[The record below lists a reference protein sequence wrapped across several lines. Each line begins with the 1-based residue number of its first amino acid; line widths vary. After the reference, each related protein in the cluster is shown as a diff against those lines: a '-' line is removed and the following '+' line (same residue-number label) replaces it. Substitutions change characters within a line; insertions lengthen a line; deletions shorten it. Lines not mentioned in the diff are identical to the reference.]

1 MTSSTF
7 TRRGFMGAVGAAG
20 LAGALAGCSNGATG
34 SGGSSGSGSAAL
46 QVAQWGDAKRADL
59 YKQAIKL
66 FTDAHAGTT
75 ATLQYADLNP
85 YLERLATQSAAGSLP
100 DVLWMRDTH
109 IGRYGQAKVLL
120 DYTPYLDKTILT
132 ADLGHQAVSSGQV
145 GGGAYALPTHYVGQ
159 CVMGNGT
166 ALDKKGIKLADIQTW
181 DDLANAAKE
190 LTDRSSGVY
199 GLTDTSVSA
208 STHRDVEAW
217 IRQHGEE
224 LFTPAGAP
232 GFTADTLAS
241 YYSYFDQL
249 RKAGALPPP
258 DVEVQADAAGASAS
272 LLVTGKVAL
281 WQESSNHLTTNQ
293 ALTKIPLEMMSLV
306 AAKDASP
313 DWWFF
318 PPILISASAKTKNP
332 EIAAQLIN
340 FFLNDVTAGKI
351 TGLNQGAPSS
361 SKILDALLPSLN
373 ATDKIFVSQIRR
385 EQGYPARPS
394 PIRPQGASQ
403 LDTILSLAGQTIAY
417 GKASISQAVADLM
430 ASAVKALPA
439 S

>member
-7 TRRGFMGAVGAAG
+7 TRRGFMSVVGAAG
-20 LAGALAGCSNGATG
+20 LAGALAGCSNGSPG
-34 SGGSSGSGSAAL
+34 SGGSTGSGSGAL

-85 YLERLATQSAAGSLP
+85 YLERLATQSAAGDLP

-109 IGRYGQAKVLL
+109 VGRYGQAKVLL

-132 ADLGHQAVSSGQV
+132 ADLGKQAVSSGKV

-159 CVMGNGT
+159 CLMGSGT
-166 ALDKKGIKLADIQTW
+166 ALDKKGIKLTDIQTW

-190 LTDRSSGVY
+190 LTDRSSGLY

-224 LFTPAGAP
+224 LFTPGGGP

-241 YYSYFDQL
+241 YFSYFDQL
-249 RKAGALPPP
+249 RKAGAIPPP
-258 DVEVQADAAGASAS
+258 DVQTQADAGGASAS
-272 LLVTGKVAL
+272 LLVTGKAAL
-281 WQESSNHLTTNQ
+281 WPESSNHLTSNQ
-293 ALTKIPLEMMSLV
+293 NVTKIPLQMTSLP
-306 AAKDASP
+306 AAKDASK

-318 PPILISASAKTKNP
+318 PPILLSASAKTKNP

-340 FFLNDVTAGKI
+340 FFLNDVAAGKI

-385 EQGYPARPS
+385 EQGYPSRPS

-403 LDTILSLAGQTIAY
+403 LDTIISTAGQKVAY
-417 GKASISQAVADLM
+417 GKASISQAVAELM
-430 ASAVKALPA
+430 ASAQKALPV

>member
-7 TRRGFMGAVGAAG
+7 TRRGFIGLVGAAG
-20 LAGALAGCSNGATG
+20 LAGAAAGCSNG
-34 SGGSSGSGSAAL
+34 SPGSGSAAL
-46 QVAQWGDAKRADL
+46 QVALWGNAKRADL
-59 YKQAIKL
+59 YKQGLKL
-66 FTDAHAGTT
+66 FMDAHAGTT

-109 IGRYGQAKVLL
+109 IGRYGKAKVLL
-120 DYTPYLDKTILT
+120 DYTPYLDKTIQA
-132 ADLGHQAVSSGQV
+132 ADLGKQAIPDGTIA
-145 GGGAYALPTHYVGQ
+145 GGIYALPTHFVGQ
-159 CVMGNGT
+159 ALVGSGT
-166 ALDKKGIKLADIQTW
+166 ALDKKGVKLTAIQTW

-190 LTDRSSGVY
+190 LTDPSNGLY
-199 GLTDTSVSA
+199 GLTDTSLSP

-224 LFTPAGAP
+224 VFTPGGGP

-241 YYSYFDQL
+241 YFSYFDQL
-249 RKAGALPPP
+249 RKAQAVPPP
-258 DVEVQADAAGASAS
+258 DVQTQAFSAG
-272 LLVTGKVAL
+272 LTGDLVVTGKVAL
-281 WQESSNHLTTNQ
+281 NPTSSNQLTQ
-293 ALTKIPLEMMSLV
+293 LQPATKIPLQMTSLP

-340 FFLNDVTAGKI
+340 FFLNDVDAAKI
-351 TGLNQGAPSS
+351 TRLDEGAPSS
-361 SKILDALLPSLN
+361 SKILDALLPSLDP
-373 ATDKIFVSQIRR
+373 TEKIFVSQIRR
-385 EQGYPARPS
+385 EQGYPSRPL

-403 LDTILSLAGQTIAY
+403 LDMIISLAGQQVAY
-417 GKASISQAVADLM
+417 GKASVSQAVADLM
-430 ASAVKALPA
+430 ASAQKALPE

>member
-7 TRRGFMGAVGAAG
+7 TRRGFMGVVGAAG
-20 LAGALAGCSNGATG
+20 LAGALAGCSN
-34 SGGSSGSGSAAL
+34 GSSGSGSAAL
-46 QVAQWGDAKRADL
+46 QVAQWGDATRAGL
-59 YKQAIKL
+59 YKQALKL
-66 FTDAHAGTT
+66 FTDAHASTT

-85 YLERLATQSAAGSLP
+85 YLERLATQSAAGNLP

-132 ADLGHQAVSSGQV
+132 ADLGKQAVPDGKIGDGV
-145 GGGAYALPTHYVGQ
+145 YALPTHYVGQ

-166 ALDKKGIKLADIQTW
+166 ALDKKGIKLTDIQTW
-181 DDLANAAKE
+181 DDLAKAAKE
-190 LTDRSSGVY
+190 LSDPSNGFY

-224 LFTPAGAP
+224 LFTPGGGP

-241 YYSYFDQL
+241 YFSYFDQL

-258 DVEVQADAAGASAS
+258 DVETQADAGGGSTG
-272 LLVTGKVAL
+272 LLVTGKAAL
-281 WQESSNHLTTNQ
+281 AQESSNHLTSNQ
-293 ALTKIPLEMMSLV
+293 NLTKIPLEMTSLV
-306 AAKDASP
+306 AAKDASQ

-318 PPILISASAKTKNP
+318 PPILISASFKTKNP
-332 EIAAQLIN
+332 EIVAQLIN
-340 FFLNDVTAGKI
+340 FFLNDVAAAKI

-385 EQGYPARPS
+385 EQGYPSRPS

-403 LDTILSLAGQTIAY
+403 LDTIISLAGQQIAY

-430 ASAVKALPA
+430 ASAQKALPV